1 MSDLIEQLGID
12 WKLLLS
18 QAINFFILLAVL
30 TVFVYK
36 PILAKL
42 KERKEKIESGL
53 EKAKEADIRLKE
65 IDQIAKNRL
74 KEAEERSIVMLKET
88 ENKARLLEQ
97 DLIKRAEERQKEL
110 MKKAIESFNRKNEE
124 AQKEIL
130 KEAGAL
136 LKKIFIKAV
145 EMDPDK
151 IDDALIKKA
160 VSQTNKK

>member
-1 MSDLIEQLGID
+1 MNDLIEQLGIN

-36 PILAKL
+36 PLLAKL
-42 KERKEKIESGL
+42 KERKEKIEGGL
-53 EKAKEADIRLKE
+53 EKAKEADVRLKE
-65 IDQIAKNRL
+65 IGQIAKNRL
-74 KEAEERSIVMLKET
+74 KEAEDRSIVMLKET
-88 ENKARLLEQ
+88 ESRAKLLEQ
-97 DLIKRAEERQKEL
+97 DLVKKAEERQKEL
-110 MKKAIESFNRKNEE
+110 FQKADESFNRKNEE

-130 KEAGAL
+130 KEAGVL

-160 VSQTNKK
+160 VSETNKK